1 MSWRGVLTLVLLI
14 GALVSGWSAWRQKD
28 DVDATGTAPMRTDYL
43 LRDFDLVALDSTGV
57 EAFALQAPE
66 LQQTPGA
73 RTLEL
78 TTPFFQVPDEN
89 GERWEIRSATGWV
102 SDDNEEVRLRGNVTA
117 DSPPGGS
124 RPTKMETEEL
134 NVFPQ
139 RNQATSDVLVN
150 VLQRGST
157 MQGIGMRADLET
169 GRIEL
174 LSQVKLRNDPT
185 SR

>member
-1 MSWRGVLTLVLLI
+1 MSWRGILTLLLLA
-14 GALVSGWSAWRQKD
+14 GALLSGWSAWRQND
-28 DVDATGTAPMRTDYL
+28 EMATVAGVDTRTDYL
-43 LRDFDLVALDSTGV
+43 LRDFDLVALDGEGK
-57 EAFALQAPE
+57 EAFALQAPQ

-78 TTPFFQVPDEN
+78 QTPFFQVPNKD

-102 SDDNEEVRLRGNVTA
+102 SENNEEVRLRGAVTA
-117 DSPPGGS
+117 DSPPGTA

-134 NVFPQ
+134 NVFPKG
-139 RNQATSDVLVN
+139 NQATSDVVVN

-157 MQGIGMRADLET
+157 MQGTGMRADLET

-174 LSQVKLRNDPT
+174 LSQVKFRNDPT

>member
-1 MSWRGVLTLVLLI
+1 MLA
-14 GALVSGWSAWRQKD
+14 GALVSGWSAWRQSD
-28 DVDATGTAPMRTDYL
+28 TTGTAAPVETRTDYL
-43 LRDFDLVALDSTGV
+43 LRDFDLVALNSEGK

-78 TTPFFQVPDEN
+78 TEPLFHVPDKA
-89 GERWEIRSATGWV
+89 GQRWEIRSATGWV

-117 DSPPGGS
+117 DSPPEAGRPS
-124 RPTKMETEEL
+124 RMETEQL
-134 NVFPQ
+134 NVFPN
-139 RNQATSDVLVN
+139 RSQATSDVLVN
-150 VLQRGST
+150 VAQQGST
-157 MQGIGMRADLET
+157 MQGIGMRADLDT

-174 LSQVKLRNDPT
+174 LSQVKFRNDPT